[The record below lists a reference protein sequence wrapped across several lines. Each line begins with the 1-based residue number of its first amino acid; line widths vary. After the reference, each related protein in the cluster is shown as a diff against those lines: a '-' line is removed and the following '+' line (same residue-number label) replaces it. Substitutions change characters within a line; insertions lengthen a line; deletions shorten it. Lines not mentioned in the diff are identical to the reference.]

1 MTWSWQQRDVV
12 GYSIF
17 TTDFDVEIS
26 GAKLCATLA
35 PGAQALWQEQ
45 IRAFERATELER
57 TRTGLNGLAAV
68 DKVLG
73 RHPDIAATTA
83 VSVLVD
89 HSGSL
94 RGQKAMIACLL
105 TLMVGD
111 FLERLGVK
119 FEILGFTTAA
129 WRGGQSRR
137 LWISKGRPANPGRLN
152 DLMHIRYR
160 EASDPHGAT
169 PGTIYHLLRSGLL
182 KENIDGE
189 ALFWASERLKNL
201 NAARNVIL
209 VISDGAPV
217 DDSSLAENGPRFL
230 WDHLKAVIEDV
241 VATPGFSLAGIG
253 IDHDVGGLY
262 PSALKVDRLDQISE
276 RLPGFLAG
284 VFG

>member
-1 MTWSWQQRDVV
+1 MTWSWQQRDAV

-17 TTDFDVEIS
+17 TTEFDVEIS
-26 GAKLCATLA
+26 GAKLGGMLA
-35 PGAQALWQEQ
+35 PGARALWQEQ
-45 IRAFERATELER
+45 IRAFDRATELER

-73 RHPDIAATTA
+73 RHPEIAATTA

-105 TLMVGD
+105 ALLVGD
-111 FLERLGVK
+111 FVERLGVK

-129 WRGGQSRR
+129 WRGGRSRK
-137 LWISKGRPANPGRLN
+137 LWISRGLPANPGRLN
-152 DLMHIRYR
+152 DLLHIRYR
-160 EASDPHGAT
+160 EASDRYPGA
-169 PGTIYHLLRSGLL
+169 PWTIYHLLRSGLL
-182 KENIDGE
+182 KENVDGE
-189 ALFWASERLKNL
+189 ALLWASERLKNL

-209 VISDGAPV
+209 VVSDGAPV

-230 WDHLKAVIEDV
+230 WDHLKAVIEDL

-253 IDHDVGGLY
+253 IDHDVASLY
-262 PSALKVDRLDQISE
+262 PAALKVDRLDQIAE

-284 VFG
+284 LFD